1 MKKSREV
8 SLQVVEEV
16 DKVKASKSDVYIFND
31 IYYCWCFRFL
41 MSTSPYMWSL
51 IGTGLAISLSVV
63 GAAW

>member
-8 SLQVVEEV
+8 SLQEV
-16 DKVKASKSDVYIFND
+16 DKIKASKSDVYIYIFND
-31 IYYCWCFRFL
+31 IYFCWCFRFL